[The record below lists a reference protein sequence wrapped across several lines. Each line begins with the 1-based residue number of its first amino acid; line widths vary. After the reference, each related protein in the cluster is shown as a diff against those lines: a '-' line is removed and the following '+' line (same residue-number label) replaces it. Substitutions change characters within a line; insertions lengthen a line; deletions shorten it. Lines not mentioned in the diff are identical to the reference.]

1 MKEVEISQ
9 IETQYENKRIKDKS
23 RERSILSSILE
34 GGIREPLKCVIKP
47 DGRLTLLDGFKRL
60 RCSIKLGMKTVPVES
75 LGSDESMA
83 ILKLLRLSNSKML
96 SILEQAVLVDEL
108 NKRHKMSVTEISR
121 HLERSVAWVS
131 VRIGAIKGMSDAVR
145 EAIFGG
151 QFPVRSYMYTLRHFT
166 RVNKIKGTDID
177 TFVKTIS
184 GKGLST
190 RNIELLAQGYFNG
203 SENLKEQIQQGNLDW
218 TLNQL
223 KLDTK
228 SNNTSF
234 NEQESKTL
242 RDLEFTQRCIGVIPY
257 KLRDSRLKNPLFFTE
272 AQILIEG
279 ILSKADNF
287 IKVLKEFYDKQR

>member
-1 MKEVEISQ
+1 MKEIEISQ
-9 IETQYENKRIKDKS
+9 IETQYESKRIKDKC
-23 RERSILSSILE
+23 REKEILNSILE
-34 GGIREPLKCVIKP
+34 GGIKEPLKCVVKP
-47 DGRLTLLDGFKRL
+47 DGRLILLDGFKRL

-131 VRIGAIKGMSDAVR
+131 VRIGIIDEMSEIVKEAV
-145 EAIFGG
+145 FGG
-151 QFPVRSYMYTLRHFT
+151 WFPVRSYMYTLRHFT
-166 RVNKIKGTDID
+166 RVNKIKGKDMD
-177 TFVKTIS
+177 TFVKIVS

-203 SENLKEQIQQGNLDW
+203 SENLKEQIQKGNLEW
-218 TLNQL
+218 TLNHL
-223 KLDTK
+223 KPDTR
-228 SNNTSF
+228 SNNDSF
-234 NEQESKTL
+234 NEQEAKTL
-242 RDLEFTQRCIGVIPY
+242 KDLEFSQQCIGMIPY
-257 KLRDSRLKNPLFFTE
+257 KLRDSRLKNPLFWTQ
-272 AQILIEG
+272 AQILIDG
-279 ILSKADNF
+279 ILSKTDNF

>member
-96 SILEQAVLVDEL
+96 SILEQAALVDEL

-131 VRIGAIKGMSDAVR
+131 V
-145 EAIFGG
+145 
-151 QFPVRSYMYTLRHFT
+151 LLT
-166 RVNKIKGTDID
+166 RDTKDIL
-177 TFVKTIS
+177 
-184 GKGLST
+184 LS
-190 RNIELLAQGYFNG
+190 L
-203 SENLKEQIQQGNLDW
+203 ENSSINYSN
-218 TLNQL
+218 LNQTIL
-223 KLDTK
+223 NTRFLNTCWLMK
-228 SNNTSF
+228 S
-234 NEQESKTL
+234 
-242 RDLEFTQRCIGVIPY
+242 C
-257 KLRDSRLKNPLFFTE
+257 
-272 AQILIEG
+272 
-279 ILSKADNF
+279 
-287 IKVLKEFYDKQR
+287 